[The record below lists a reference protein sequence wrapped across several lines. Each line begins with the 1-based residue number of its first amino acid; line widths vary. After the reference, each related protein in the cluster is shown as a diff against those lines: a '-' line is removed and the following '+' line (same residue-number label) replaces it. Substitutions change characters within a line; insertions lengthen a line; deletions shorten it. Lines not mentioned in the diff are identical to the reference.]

1 MNYKVQ
7 ILDQESLKK
16 FQEFDRQS
24 VVNIFHISFKG
35 EECIVE
41 FESDFTED
49 FLNGMMIGAGVE
61 SLGIFY

>member
-1 MNYKVQ
+1 MSFKVK

-24 VVNIFHISFKG
+24 LVDILHISFKG

-49 FLNGMMIGAGVE
+49 FLNGMMMGAGVE
-61 SLGIFY
+61 SLGVF